1 MRNYELRIVG
11 LSLLV
16 SCFLSIGAGAQ
27 LRKPYVLPTL
37 PKDTSMFWI
46 FKDVT
51 AGPYFT
57 GGVSRQNED
66 LPVAWNSSPRFAFAF
81 GGTIDFFYS
90 QWFGIDFTALYD
102 SRDLYVDTAGESMDL
117 SLGYL
122 AFEPA
127 IRIFWLLIGIAFDI
141 PMSGSAT
148 ENLAAY
154 SHSNQP
160 NTHSYSENLNVQ
172 TSDIQP
178 LTELRATLSIP
189 ILQGDDAYLHLVISG
204 SYPLTKTIRG
214 TSSFD
219 TTGYSPAGNTTG
231 RFSGPN
237 APGQGPLPTIEAGI
251 SYDFDLL
258 H

>member
-1 MRNYELRIVG
+1 MTNYELRIALFALA
-11 LSLLV
+11 LSC
-16 SCFLSIGAGAQ
+16 SLSTGASAQ
-27 LRKPYVLPTL
+27 LRKPYVPPTL

-66 LPVAWNSSPRFAFAF
+66 LPAAWNSSPRFAFAF

-102 SRDLYVDTAGESMDL
+102 SRDLYVDTAGENIDV

-122 AFEPA
+122 AFQPS

-148 ENLAAY
+148 ENLAMY
-154 SHSNQP
+154 SHPDQQ

-178 LTELRATLSIP
+178 LTELRATLSVP

-219 TTGYSPAGNTTG
+219 TTGVNAAPGY
-231 RFSGPN
+231 FSGAS
-237 APGQGPLPTIEAGI
+237 APGKGPLPTIEAGI